1 MFNISSEVLVI
12 VYVRPLLGKL
22 SRPSRTEKHTGRH
35 CNVAPPSMRNVLL
48 EQIIEISPDFAGLD
62 AGKVDRMRTDKDM
75 SFILLIV

>member
-35 CNVAPPSMRNVLL
+35 CNITPPSMWKVLL
-48 EQIIEISPDFAGLD
+48 EQIIKIPSDFAGLD
-62 AGKVDRMRTDKDM
+62 AGKIDRVSADKD
-75 SFILLIV
+75 INIPLIV